1 MEPVIILA
9 GGFGTRLSSVLNG
22 LPKPMADIN
31 GTPFLE
37 FLIKNLIKNGY
48 SDFILS
54 LHYKAEQIVDYFKNK
69 NYKIRFVIEPK
80 PLGTGGAVS
89 YIINKFSLEKFI
101 YVVNGDSWMDSGYSN
116 FKNENRNIIS
126 LVEID
131 NVSRYGKVDMD
142 KKNRIVKFLEKEN
155 KLGKGIINS
164 GFYKLDTTIFK
175 NFNSESYSIENE
187 IFPILTLEGNLFG
200 KLIKTSFTDIGVPED
215 YYEFCK
221 LNKLKIK
228 N

>member
-37 FLIKNLIKNGY
+37 LLIKNLIKNGY

-126 LVEID
+126 LVEIND
-131 NVSRYGKVDMD
+131 ISRYGKVKKD
-142 KKNRIVKFLEKEN
+142 KNNLIVKFLEKEN
-155 KLGKGIINS
+155 KLEKGVINS
-164 GFYKLDTTIFK
+164 GFYKLDSTIFK
-175 NFNSESYSIENE
+175 NHNTGSFSIESE
-187 IFPILTLEGNLFG
+187 LFPSLVVERSLFG
-200 KLIKTSFTDIGVPED
+200 KLLKTTFTDIGIPKD

-221 LNKLKIK
+221 LNNK
-228 N
+228 

>member
-37 FLIKNLIKNGY
+37 LLIKNLIKNGY

-126 LVEID
+126 LVEIND
-131 NVSRYGKVDMD
+131 ISRYGKVKKD
-142 KKNRIVKFLEKEN
+142 KNNLIVKFLEKEN
-155 KLGKGIINS
+155 KLEKGVINS
-164 GFYKLDTTIFK
+164 GFYKLDSSIFK
-175 NFNSESYSIENE
+175 KSNLESYSIESELFPNLVLKE
-187 IFPILTLEGNLFG
+187 ILYG
-200 KLIKTSFTDIGVPED
+200 KIIKTTFTDIGIPKD

-221 LNKLKIK
+221 IK
-228 N
+228 NKK